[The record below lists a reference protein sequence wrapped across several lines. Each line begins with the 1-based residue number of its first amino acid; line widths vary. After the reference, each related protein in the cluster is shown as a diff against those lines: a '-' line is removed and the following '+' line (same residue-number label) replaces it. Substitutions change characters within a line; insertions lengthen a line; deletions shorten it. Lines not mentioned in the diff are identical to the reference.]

1 VRISI
6 ISRASL
12 DLSIAE
18 LMEILVLVTN
28 AARGKGA
35 ADVFCG
41 TLAIRGEG
49 KSWSSSENALRF

>member
-1 VRISI
+1 
-6 ISRASL
+6 L